1 MTCSVQGFGFSG
13 WLDRRTWTNSILK
26 LANVGWCD
34 AQTVSLE
41 LKALLFCGRRV
52 LDKEHVA
59 FGRRLLTYHATVS
72 DATVDAHDEEDD
84 DQFHASTRKHPECR
98 SQPPNPLLRNA
109 LSNVSHALTLKM
121 MATITEKDRRAA
133 GADVCA
139 FDDEATAATDMVALH
154 KIPRNQCLTSAC
166 KGYSSS
172 TSPLPP
178 SS

>member
-1 MTCSVQGFGFSG
+1 MWVVKGGGFCRGRRVTCSVQGLWFSSG
-13 WLDRRTWTNSILK
+13 WLDRCTRTNFILK

-52 LDKEHVA
+52 FDKEHIA

-84 DQFHASTRKHPECR
+84 DQFHVSTRKHPECR
-98 SQPPNPLLRNA
+98 SQPPNPLLRNT

-121 MATITEKDRRAA
+121 MATIIEKERRAA

-139 FDDEATAATDMVALH
+139 
-154 KIPRNQCLTSAC
+154 LTMR
-166 KGYSSS
+166 
-172 TSPLPP
+172 PLPP
-178 SS
+178 PIWLPSTSRFLGTSA